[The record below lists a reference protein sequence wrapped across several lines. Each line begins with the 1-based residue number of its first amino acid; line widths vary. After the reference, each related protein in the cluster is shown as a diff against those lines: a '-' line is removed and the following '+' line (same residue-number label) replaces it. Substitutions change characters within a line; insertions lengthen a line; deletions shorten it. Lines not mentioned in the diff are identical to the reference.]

1 MYHVTSSGECE
12 NRIDTLRNRL
22 MTQMDTIRVRK
33 EEKNRLNE
41 EARRLRTGADSMQR
55 EMMVGRNHRALLE
68 EGKISFIQ

>member
-1 MYHVTSSGECE
+1 
-12 NRIDTLRNRL
+12 
-22 MTQMDTIRVRK
+22 MDTIRVRK